1 MKKRIALFSIAFLT
15 FIFVANAQSSWGIKA
30 GLNYNTTGK
39 LKSFLNETESI
50 IDNNGK
56 GKSGFHVGLYGKLD
70 LGGFYLRP
78 ELLYTK
84 TTSEYSLNSGNEDY
98 EISKLD
104 IPVLIGFKL
113 IGPINVFAGPSFQYN
128 LENDFKGISADKI
141 ENDFSVGLHL
151 GAGVEIGRFGV
162 DVRYERGFNSNET
175 EFIGDNISSD
185 TYRLDSRPEQ
195 LMFGIS
201 YSFTPKKE

>member
-98 EISKLD
+98 EISKID

-128 LENDFKGISADKI
+128 LEHDFKGISADNVDAVREEGIKHI
-141 ENDFSVGLHL
+141 DELNEMFERAFQERLRRGENFKLLDVQYHMPQVIGQEHGLIP
-151 GAGVEIGRFGV
+151 VE
-162 DVRYERGFNSNET
+162 
-175 EFIGDNISSD
+175 
-185 TYRLDSRPEQ
+185 
-195 LMFGIS
+195 
-201 YSFTPKKE
+201 